1 MELTSIKNIRLGQ
14 VLKEAGYVTEED
26 IGKAI
31 EYQKQNPGMRIGNA
45 LIELNYITE
54 GQMLEALAAKL
65 NLKTV
70 DLSGISV
77 DIDAV
82 GKIPR
87 QLAEKYLMLAVSK
100 TDDILTVVVF
110 DPLNYYGIEDI
121 RQITGMQIEILL
133 SEKYPLE
140 KAINYYYSEVSAK
153 MAAKKANTSTEGIV
167 EEIQIDD
174 TDDDTP
180 IINLLNSLIER
191 AANTNASDV
200 HIEPFEHKTTVRMR
214 IDGTITEYV
223 TLQKNLHPSLIARIK
238 ILSDLDIAERRAPQD
253 GHFRTQVN
261 DEMINIRVSVIP
273 TVFGEKAVLRLL
285 TSNSSI
291 DYPASFG
298 MKEDD
303 YKKFSK
309 LLNSPHGIIYLTG
322 PTGSGK
328 STTLYMVLEELSK
341 SR

>member
-121 RQITGMQIEILL
+121 RQITGNADRD
-133 SEKYPLE
+133 SAFRK
-140 KAINYYYSEVSAK
+140 VSAGK
-153 MAAKKANTSTEGIV
+153 GN
-167 EEIQIDD
+167 Q
-174 TDDDTP
+174 
-180 IINLLNSLIER
+180 LLLLGS
-191 AANTNASDV
+191 
-200 HIEPFEHKTTVRMR
+200 
-214 IDGTITEYV
+214 
-223 TLQKNLHPSLIARIK
+223 
-238 ILSDLDIAERRAPQD
+238 
-253 GHFRTQVN
+253 FR
-261 DEMINIRVSVIP
+261 
-273 TVFGEKAVLRLL
+273 
-285 TSNSSI
+285 
-291 DYPASFG
+291 
-298 MKEDD
+298 
-303 YKKFSK
+303 
-309 LLNSPHGIIYLTG
+309 
-322 PTGSGK
+322 
-328 STTLYMVLEELSK
+328 
-341 SR
+341 

>member
-133 SEKYPLE
+133 SEK
-140 KAINYYYSEVSAK
+140 
-153 MAAKKANTSTEGIV
+153 
-167 EEIQIDD
+167 
-174 TDDDTP
+174 
-180 IINLLNSLIER
+180 
-191 AANTNASDV
+191 
-200 HIEPFEHKTTVRMR
+200 
-214 IDGTITEYV
+214 
-223 TLQKNLHPSLIARIK
+223 
-238 ILSDLDIAERRAPQD
+238 
-253 GHFRTQVN
+253 
-261 DEMINIRVSVIP
+261 
-273 TVFGEKAVLRLL
+273 
-285 TSNSSI
+285 
-291 DYPASFG
+291 
-298 MKEDD
+298 
-303 YKKFSK
+303 
-309 LLNSPHGIIYLTG
+309 
-322 PTGSGK
+322 
-328 STTLYMVLEELSK
+328 
-341 SR
+341 

>member
-45 LIELNYITE
+45 LNYITE

-121 RQITGMQIEILL
+121 RQITGMQIEILH
-133 SEKYPLE
+133 SRK
-140 KAINYYYSEVSAK
+140 VSAGK
-153 MAAKKANTSTEGIV
+153 GN
-167 EEIQIDD
+167 Q
-174 TDDDTP
+174 
-180 IINLLNSLIER
+180 LLLLGS
-191 AANTNASDV
+191 
-200 HIEPFEHKTTVRMR
+200 
-214 IDGTITEYV
+214 
-223 TLQKNLHPSLIARIK
+223 
-238 ILSDLDIAERRAPQD
+238 
-253 GHFRTQVN
+253 FR
-261 DEMINIRVSVIP
+261 
-273 TVFGEKAVLRLL
+273 
-285 TSNSSI
+285 
-291 DYPASFG
+291 
-298 MKEDD
+298 
-303 YKKFSK
+303 
-309 LLNSPHGIIYLTG
+309 
-322 PTGSGK
+322 
-328 STTLYMVLEELSK
+328 
-341 SR
+341 